1 MRSREYGALFVPVNI
16 EAETYTFD
24 LQDCICEINFNKELF
39 DTFPQ
44 VRITF
49 EGTIVYAYDIPH
61 RRTKQ
66 IKVKSSQVINPL
78 NAFCIVQRADSTSQ
92 KKCVLQDYG
101 VFSVAPPTL
110 VGWADCM

>member
-1 MRSREYGALFVPVNI
+1 MMFTRDMRSREYGALFVPVNI

-49 EGTIVYAYDIPH
+49 EGSVQWAYDVPQ
-61 RRTKQ
+61 RRTRQTKFKPYQ
-66 IKVKSSQVINPL
+66 MEWL
-78 NAFCIVQRADSTSQ
+78 T
-92 KKCVLQDYG
+92 
-101 VFSVAPPTL
+101 
-110 VGWADCM
+110 